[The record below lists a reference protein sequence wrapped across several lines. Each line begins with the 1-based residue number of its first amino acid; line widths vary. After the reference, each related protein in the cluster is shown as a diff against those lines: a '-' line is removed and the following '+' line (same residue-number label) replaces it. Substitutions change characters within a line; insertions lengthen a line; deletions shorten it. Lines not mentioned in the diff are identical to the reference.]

1 MGGGGYNGLLREFA
15 RLQSLQGLLDVL
27 QVMAHFHLEPSA
39 QALELV
45 ANVAVHDVEFVK
57 GAVSMDT
64 LPPEGI
70 PEACFAGRSNVGKSS
85 LVNMMC
91 NRKKLAFTSKT
102 PGKTQEFNYFLV
114 TGGRAAASSM
124 DARGDK
130 NVLRSGPRHKNVFHL
145 VDLPGVGYA
154 EVPNFKREEWK
165 RFYRRYLLERASLRV
180 IFQLIDGR
188 HGALKDDLELADLI
202 QQTRN
207 ARAAASPPPQPGAS
221 RQQAASEG
229 GGGGGGGDS
238 MRRGETV
245 ESLGVVEHVV
255 VVTKM
260 DKRES
265 KSDARLLND
274 LRYLSLLLPY
284 LSLSSRRQ
292 PRASLS
298 PPSPS
303 LSLSTSPI
311 SLSLD
316 PLSLSTL
323 SLDPHVCY
331 AQVAEVFLSPA
342 AQLPE
347 ISL

>member
-1 MGGGGYNGLLREFA
+1 MYGSELPESMGGGAYNGLLREFA

-27 QVMAHFHLEPSA
+27 EVMAHFHLEPSA

-57 GAVSMDT
+57 GAVSMET
-64 LPPEGI
+64 LPAEGI

-114 TGGRAAASSM
+114 TGGRGAASST
-124 DARGDK
+124 DARGNK
-130 NVLRSGPRHKNVFHL
+130 KSSEKKSSGPRHKNVFHL

-165 RFYRRYLLERASLRV
+165 RFYRSYLLERASLRV
-180 IFQLIDGR
+180 IFQLVDGR

-202 QQTRN
+202 QQARN

-221 RQQAASEG
+221 RQQAS

-238 MRRGETV
+238 MRRGEAV
-245 ESLGVVEHVV
+245 ESWGVFEHVV

-274 LRYLSLLLPY
+274 LRYISLHLTY

-298 PPSPS
+298 RPSRLLCS
-303 LSLSTSPI
+303 S
-311 SLSLD
+311 
-316 PLSLSTL
+316 
-323 SLDPHVCY
+323 C
-331 AQVAEVFLSPA
+331 
-342 AQLPE
+342 
-347 ISL
+347 